1 MKILFVCHGNI
12 CRSAMAEY
20 MFKKMVKDNCL
31 EKEFPLIES
40 AAVSTEELGNPVY
53 PPARAELALHGI
65 TCQGHRAR
73 QITRSDY
80 DRFDRIYV
88 MDRMNLRL
96 IRGILGQER
105 MDKVSMLLDH
115 DIADPWYTD
124 NFNNTYTDLLQGLT
138 AIIKK

>member
-1 MKILFVCHGNI
+1 MSVTEI
-12 CRSAMAEY
+12 Y
-20 MFKKMVKDNCL
+20 
-31 EKEFPLIES
+31 
-40 AAVSTEELGNPVY
+40 AAAQWLNT
-53 PPARAELALHGI
+53 
-65 TCQGHRAR
+65 R

-115 DIADPWYTD
+115 DIADSWYTD
-124 NFNNTYTDLLQGLT
+124 NFQTTYTDLLQGLT
-138 AIIKK
+138 AIINNRPA